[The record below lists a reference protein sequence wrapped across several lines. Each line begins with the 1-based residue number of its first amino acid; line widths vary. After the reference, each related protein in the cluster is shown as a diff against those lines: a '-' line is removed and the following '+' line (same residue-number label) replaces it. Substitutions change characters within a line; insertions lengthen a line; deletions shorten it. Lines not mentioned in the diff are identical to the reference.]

1 MRRLNERKK
10 GETERNMMIKEEAAE
25 DISGKEE
32 GRGRGLPRRTV
43 AASQRRT
50 NKDEARA
57 RARPR
62 WKEQEQSKGLRGGGR
77 DGTRRDEEEEEK
89 D

>member
-1 MRRLNERKK
+1 
-10 GETERNMMIKEEAAE
+10 MMIKEEAAE

-57 RARPR
+57 RARAR
-62 WKEQEQSKGLRGGGR
+62 ERERGR
-77 DGTRRDEEEEEK
+77 DGRNRSKARGYAEGDETR
-89 D
+89 

>member
-1 MRRLNERKK
+1 
-10 GETERNMMIKEEAAE
+10 MMIKEEAAE

-57 RARPR
+57 RASAAEMEGTGAKQGVTRR
-62 WKEQEQSKGLRGGGR
+62 
-77 DGTRRDEEEEEK
+77 GTRRDEEEEEK

>member
-1 MRRLNERKK
+1 
-10 GETERNMMIKEEAAE
+10 MMIKEEAAE

-57 RARPR
+57 RARASAAEMEGTGAKQGVTR
-62 WKEQEQSKGLRGGGR
+62 R
-77 DGTRRDEEEEEK
+77 GTRRDEEEEEK

>member
-1 MRRLNERKK
+1 
-10 GETERNMMIKEEAAE
+10 MMIKEEAAE

-57 RARPR
+57 RARAAEMEGTGAKQGVTR
-62 WKEQEQSKGLRGGGR
+62 R
-77 DGTRRDEEEEEK
+77 GTRRDEEEEEK

>member
-1 MRRLNERKK
+1 
-10 GETERNMMIKEEAAE
+10 MMIKEEAAE

-57 RARPR
+57 RASAAEMEGTGAKQGVTRR
-62 WKEQEQSKGLRGGGR
+62 
-77 DGTRRDEEEEEK
+77 GTRRDEEEEEEK

>member
-57 RARPR
+57 RER
-62 WKEQEQSKGLRGGGR
+62 GR
-77 DGTRRDEEEEEK
+77 DGRNRSKARGYAEGDETR
-89 D
+89 

>member
-62 WKEQEQSKGLRGGGR
+62 WKEQKQSKGVTRR
-77 DGTRRDEEEEEK
+77 GTRRDEEEEEEK